1 MGFQLTGLQN
11 YVDQTSE
18 QLIAAVQF
26 KAETAALTN
35 IQTGIKSAAT
45 LQILA
50 VDPVP
55 QDGESCGFNASGS
68 TTLTQRTITTKAVK
82 FQESMCIRDLQA
94 KWTQILLKKGQQYTE
109 ADVPAVIVEEIT
121 KKIMARLEVADWQG
135 DTSSGSA
142 YLNRYDGL
150 LKIIDAASGT
160 VSMTSSTINE
170 TNIRTIMRDG
180 VTKVPAALKGN
191 SEFTFFVGY
200 DTYTTYLNKIS
211 NDNHFHMFDASVYGE
226 IRVENSPYK
235 MKAVHGLD
243 GTNRI
248 IGAMPSNLV
257 LGVDMEGEEE
267 QAKLWYSLDD
277 DLVKYSFN
285 FRRGW
290 QIAIPSEIVKYQNS

>member
-1 MGFQLTGLQN
+1 MGFTLTGLSN
-11 YVDQTSE
+11 YVDQTST

-26 KAETAALTN
+26 KAETAKLTN
-35 IQTGIKSAAT
+35 LQTGIKSAAA

-55 QDGESCGFNASGS
+55 QDGESCGFLASGS
-68 TTLTQRTITTKAVK
+68 TTLTQRTLTTKAVK
-82 FQESMCIRDLQA
+82 FEESMCIRDLQA
-94 KWTQILLKKGQQYTE
+94 KWTQILLKKGQQYSE
-109 ADVPAVIVEEIT
+109 ADVPAVIMDEIAN
-121 KKIMARLEVADWQG
+121 KIMARLEVADWQG
-135 DTSSGSA
+135 DTTSGSA
-142 YLNRYDGL
+142 YLSRYDGL

-160 VSMTSSTINE
+160 IPMTSSTINE
-170 TNIRTIMRDG
+170 TNIRTILRNG
-180 VTKVPAALKGN
+180 VSLVPDALKGN
-191 SEFTFFVGY
+191 SEFTFFCGY

-235 MKAVHGLD
+235 LKAVHGLD

-248 IGAMPSNLV
+248 IGMLPSNAV

-267 QAKLWYSLDD
+267 RAKLWYSLDD
-277 DLVKYSFN
+277 DLVKYSFR

-290 QIAIPSEIVKYQNS
+290 QIAIPSEIVTYQNA